1 MNQSDLNEIGRKVLE
16 LLNHSKDIGI
26 LEKDLTSLVDE
37 YSEIFPK
44 VGRAATLQEITSQ
57 LYNNDLVRLP
67 FFRDF
72 ALMAFTANAEIG
84 RWQWAERVAYPI
96 IDLENKLFLENKSN
110 ESHIIDWFQ
119 RWAEAVEKCASEQLY
134 FEKWTDSYSWPKW
147 GTAILE
153 MCEVLISIAV
163 IQEKVQKFWNSMIDV
178 YGPFDLPQETLLGY
192 EEEFVNFQDHY
203 KREMDSG
210 QIIKHLLE
218 MRVNFLY
225 RLEVGDIV
233 DRMNMMIELIPGP
246 ISSEELEIEISYFED
261 EKDPLEKCRL
271 ANRLATKLRLAG
283 DMSRGIEVLSKA
295 TDSIK
300 DVTESDVTSVSAL
313 KLGIYLDE
321 NGRKEEAE
329 SLFRTI
335 SDAEHGPDSVNIRTV
350 DGACQRLA
358 TILVDSERYEESK
371 EYTIRHNSLAEM
383 MGDAF
388 LFVRSCFNIVA
399 DCHELGQKEEA
410 EEWFVLG
417 MANLKDGITRGSIH
431 DSHRQQLLR
440 QSSNIAVLIGRQQA
454 WEGMMKHIFQ
464 KQEK

>member
-1 MNQSDLNEIGRKVLE
+1 MNQSDMNEIGKRVVE
-16 LLNHSKDIGI
+16 SLNHSKDIGI

-96 IDLENKLFLENKSN
+96 IDLENKLFLENKSI

-178 YGPFDLPQETLLGY
+178 YGPFDLPQETLLRY
-192 EEEFVNFQDHY
+192 EEEFVNLQDHY

-218 MRVNFLY
+218 MRVNFLS

-271 ANRLATKLRLAG
+271 ANRLATRLRLAG
-283 DMSRGIEVLSKA
+283 DMSRGIEVLSQA
-295 TDSIK
+295 VNQME
-300 DVTESDVTSVSAL
+300 DVTKFDDSAISAL
-313 KLGIYLDE
+313 KLAIYLDE
-321 NGRKEEAE
+321 TGRKEDAE
-329 SLFRTI
+329 PLFMLI
-335 SDAEHGPDSVNIRTV
+335 SDAEHGPDSVAIRTV
-350 DGACQRLA
+350 DTACQRLA
-358 TILVDSERYEESK
+358 TIFVDSGRLEKSK

-383 MGDAF
+383 MGDAY
-388 LFVRSCFNIVA
+388 LFVRSCFNLVA
-399 DCHELGQKEEA
+399 DCHELGQSEEA
-410 EEWFVLG
+410 LEWFSLG
-417 MANLKDGITRGSIH
+417 MANLKDAISLGSVNEAH
-431 DSHRQQLLR
+431 QQLLLQ
-440 QSSNIAVLIGRQQA
+440 QSSNIAKMIGLHQA
-454 WEGMMKHIFQ
+454 WEDLMHQLFQ
-464 KQEK
+464 NQS